1 MNKLNLEI
9 NIAKNSGFC
18 FGVTNAITKAES
30 ALNETGTLYCLGKL
44 VHNEEEITRLKNQ
57 GLEII
62 KHDDLKRIKNSVV
75 LFRAHGEPPESY
87 NHAKVNNNKIIDAS
101 CPTILKIQKLI
112 KEAYMNNENIYI
124 YGKHNHPEI
133 IGLNGQINNKGVIF
147 ENISELDIDELP
159 DELTLF
165 SQTTKDINNF
175 LEIAEYLKNK
185 GINVKVRNTICK
197 KVYNRQKELKDFASG
212 HNKILLVAGRDSSN
226 GRVLFD
232 ECKNINPNS
241 YFISSVSE
249 IKKDWFQRNDSVGI
263 YGATSTPMWLMQDV
277 KNYLRSL

>member
-44 VHNEEEITRLKNQ
+44 VHNQEEINRLKNQ

-175 LEIAEYLKNK
+175 LEIAEYLKKK
-185 GINVKVRNTICK
+185 GVNVKVRNTICK